1 VQATLQAKID
11 AHIEPYVIRQL
22 RQKALDRAHLSSG
35 QSLLDV
41 GCGTGSLAIEAAAR
55 VGSTGWVAG
64 IDPAPRQIA
73 RAQAKARR
81 SGLDIYRVS
90 LRVSEHLPFPDGS
103 FDAIT
108 STLMMHHLPTN

>member
-41 GCGTGSLAIEAAAR
+41 GCGTGSLAIEAAAQ
-55 VGSTGWVAG
+55 VGSTGWVAA

-81 SGLDIYRVS
+81 SGLDIEFRSAVI
-90 LRVSEHLPFPDGS
+90 EHLPFPDGS